1 MYSEIL
7 LSNRRCISTGLKH
20 SINYPLYKGKRVRIF
35 NVSRSLLRHIKLSVE
50 RIANLVELEPV
61 FVPMSEFEKSGACLS
76 CLVMHLNW
84 R

>member
-1 MYSEIL
+1 M
-7 LSNRRCISTGLKH
+7 
-20 SINYPLYKGKRVRIF
+20 
-35 NVSRSLLRHIKLSVE
+35 E